1 MFNTKYA
8 AATRVTH
15 LFYKR
20 LKHDYAN
27 ALVELPCTRRVIND
41 CSCSIITRGGVRKP
55 FRYVPM
61 YTHIII
67 YGLYSRYVYIYV

>member
-1 MFNTKYA
+1 MHGTKYA

-41 CSCSIITRGGVRKP
+41 CSCSIITRGRVRKP
-55 FRYVPM
+55 FS
-61 YTHIII
+61 YTHTT
-67 YGLYSRYVYIYV
+67 